1 MFHIPMNTQVE
12 SQPGLP
18 ANAPE
23 ATPERGSARAVKA
36 HARIAHT
43 PQNRIFSLP
52 PRLPLT
58 LPGEQ
63 RLQTARFAVLFV
75 CVRSS
80 LLSHHRTA
88 LFCMPLAPP
97 PATHHC
103 VLLPS
108 CQLPLFAS
116 ARQKS
121 VVCANASRG
130 KLVIRKTSASK
141 ANATTRLPAGCR
153 QDVESAS
160 GHTLPV
166 GVLDNGEVGSVR
178 T

>member
-130 KLVIRKTSASK
+130 KLVVRETSARR
-141 ANATTRLPAGCR
+141 ANAMNRLPTEYRHGGA
-153 QDVESAS
+153 SAS
-160 GHTLPV
+160 GHTLLV
-166 GVLDNGEVGSVR
+166 GGLNNGETSVFR